1 LVNPGEAYRLGSA
14 NRLTRWFVPGPLPD
28 SRTRFKSRS
37 SVAMTLDHLSF
48 GTHDLAS
55 TRHFYEGQ
63 LGFGVISMSSC

>member
-1 LVNPGEAYRLGSA
+1 
-14 NRLTRWFVPGPLPD
+14 
-28 SRTRFKSRS
+28 
-37 SVAMTLDHLSF
+37 MTLDHLSF